1 MRTPGSE
8 LTWIQSPVEPDLF
21 PGQVDTETGFKNV
34 YLLLF
39 FLCKLPG
46 TQDLNATSRGGLQ
59 SIFFP
64 EAIVSYSWGRNMIT
78 PVQLMR
84 MYGLTALPPLLY
96 EAYDTRVTTATRIH
110 SADQTPELES
120 GALNRWAMTRHV
132 SCF

>member
-1 MRTPGSE
+1 M
-8 LTWIQSPVEPDLF
+8 
-21 PGQVDTETGFKNV
+21 QVARHTRPECHIKVWATI
-34 YLLLF
+34 YF
-39 FLCKLPG
+39 FL
-46 TQDLNATSRGGLQ
+46 
-59 SIFFP
+59 P
-64 EAIVSYSWGRNMIT
+64 EAIASYSWGRNMIN